1 MADNPFAQYA
11 TQPAAAANPF
21 SQFAATPTSSEIP
34 GARQSF
40 VGALGE
46 AVTSIPES
54 ALKQAV
60 GLVNMVTSPLQ
71 TAGGA
76 LDLAA
81 GVVQK
86 VLPQPVVD
94 FVNSLHNP
102 EAAKRAVDLA
112 NHVGGQ
118 FKTNFGTLDGFKH
131 YLATDPVGLVGDIS
145 MLLSGGATLAAK
157 TAAVASKAPAAV
169 LSGLMQGGRVA
180 NIAEAAA
187 PVMAAARPVANAL
200 NKAVPVLNQMSNFT
214 NPVSLFVNPIT
225 AQGANI
231 TGKAATSLA
240 KGAYNAV
247 EPYIPGGGAAI
258 KARAY
263 MAALSNDP
271 AKINAAI
278 TMLEKGMPI
287 EEVASTLQSS
297 GLASLANTA
306 QNASTVVKDLYL
318 ARANAVKQEQ
328 ANKLAGAKTNVNAL
342 QQGNLP
348 VSTEPANLPRTALN
362 ATLTAEQAT
371 LAQQQAARA
380 QQLAKVEADLAEKAA
395 TLESGLKA
403 ENIASQQKHGVADPN
418 QPIIGDII
426 SKEAKDARG
435 AAKVVNKQLYDK
447 AFTLA
452 GDAKV
457 NAESLV
463 AKAEEILGK
472 PLSQFDPQTAHP
484 IISQL
489 LKLKNEAPP
498 IPATGGGGFL
508 APLTSRKPQAAP
520 PATATLEDLDAIRS
534 AINSAVRDAKVSPNV
549 DPKLRNLSQLQDVI
563 TKLVKDS
570 GAITPEAKAA
580 YATAVDQYK
589 NNYVPKFKTG
599 VQENLFRRTNVSENK
614 IKPEDVTNAFFK
626 GESEAKQFVSMLGEN
641 PTATQALKSGIEGLY
656 FSQVAKG
663 GLINTAAHAN
673 FMHTN
678 RKVLDIL
685 DQTGM
690 GIRNRLES
698 LGNTAIAKESEFAG
712 IPSKVANVFAPE
724 VANLT
729 AAKTA
734 EKARVTTENAALNKI
749 STQLGHENT
758 IDLRKSLVGNEAV
771 MNKALA
777 RMPEPAKAAL
787 ARGVMEDA
795 LAQGNGN
802 QILKHLNDNETTI
815 LSALK
820 AANPKMG
827 ATIFAD
833 AKKGAE
839 VQALIEETAKK
850 VSATPAESAQHL
862 ADLTQDLPAVRKVVD
877 QVKTELAHEENFKK
891 LAQEGQRAGGGA
903 YGLASEAAGKPIAS
917 LSHAMTIYNVITNRL
932 KGGLDKKLTAEI
944 ANELI
949 SSPEAAAAIARAQ
962 AKTQG
967 KIEAATAPTMLNR
980 LKAVDYSA
988 LKPSR
993 RTVLNV
999 NQLVPNEE
1007 TRNSLN
1013 TYSMIP

>member
-21 SQFAATPTSSEIP
+21 AQFAAAPTSSEIP

-40 VGALGE
+40 GEALGT
-46 AVTSIPES
+46 AVTNIPES
-54 ALKQAV
+54 ALKFGTGV
-60 GLVNMVTSPLQ
+60 VNMVTSPLQ
-71 TAGGA
+71 TAGGV
-76 LDLAA
+76 LDIAA
-81 GVVQK
+81 GAVQN
-86 VLPQPVVD
+86 VLPQPIVD

-112 NHVGGQ
+112 NHVGGEY
-118 FKTNFGTLDGFKH
+118 KTHFGTLDGFKH

-145 MLLSGGATLAAK
+145 MLLSGGATAAAK
-157 TAAVASKAPAAV
+157 TANIASKAPAAV

-180 NIAEAAA
+180 NIAEAVA
-187 PVMAAARPVANAL
+187 PAMAAARPVANAL
-200 NKAVPVLNQMSNFT
+200 NKAVPVLNQMTNFT

-225 AQGANI
+225 AQGADI
-231 TGKAATSLA
+231 TGKAAKSLA
-240 KGAYNAV
+240 KGAYSAI

-263 MAALSNDP
+263 MDALNNDP
-271 AKINAAI
+271 AKISAAI
-278 TMLEKGMPI
+278 TMLEKGTPI

-297 GLASLANTA
+297 GLASLASTA

-348 VSTEPANLPRTALN
+348 ASTEPANLPRTALN

-380 QQLAKVEADLAEKAA
+380 QQLTAEQQAAKAALEQQQAEHVASVQNPSQMEVGQTLTGERKALEESARKNIVTPAYNAAFEKATEPFSFAPVEAKAKQLEADVSTRLNPQIAPYTSEVLKLFGSKAPKVEKGAPPGEVVPAMVTLNDADKLVKAINSDLASIRGSMDSASNMTRKNLLELKSSAETAIAA
-395 TLESGLKA
+395 
-403 ENIASQQKHGVADPN
+403 GVSP
-418 QPIIGDII
+418 
-426 SKEAKDARG
+426 EA
-435 AAKVVNKQLYDK
+435 NQLYK
-447 AFTLA
+447 TARTLHRTQVVEPFMK
-452 GDAKV
+452 GW
-457 NAESLV
+457 V
-463 AKAEEILGK
+463 ANLEREGATGTQILAPSAVTKKILG
-472 PLSQFDPQTAHP
+472 S
-484 IISQL
+484 
-489 LKLKNEAPP
+489 E
-498 IPATGGGGFL
+498 
-508 APLTSRKPQAAP
+508 
-520 PATATLEDLDAIRS
+520 EDAIRAVAAFGES
-534 AINSAVRDAKVSPNV
+534 PKALQAIKNGVEGAYRNDVVIGKTSHAKWMADHQFELAALDKAGLGLTNQLNKIGAKSQSLENVGLGINEATKAIPAKV
-549 DPKLRNLSQLQDVI
+549 
-563 TKLVKDS
+563 
-570 GAITPEAKAA
+570 KAEFA
-580 YATAVDQYK
+580 MQ
-589 NNYVPKFKTG
+589 
-599 VQENLFRRTNVSENK
+599 
-614 IKPEDVTNAFFK
+614 
-626 GESEAKQFVSMLGEN
+626 ESE
-641 PTATQALKSGIEGLY
+641 LK
-656 FSQVAKG
+656 
-663 GLINTAAHAN
+663 
-673 FMHTN
+673 
-678 RKVLDIL
+678 
-685 DQTGM
+685 
-690 GIRNRLES
+690 
-698 LGNTAIAKESEFAG
+698 
-712 IPSKVANVFAPE
+712 
-724 VANLT
+724 
-729 AAKTA
+729 
-734 EKARVTTENAALNKI
+734 KI

-758 IDLRKSLVGNEAV
+758 VDLRKSLVGNEAV

-795 LAQGNGN
+795 LAQSNGN

-862 ADLTQDLPAVRKVVD
+862 ADLTQDLPVVRKVVD

-949 SSPEAAAAIARAQ
+949 NSPEAAAAIARAQ